1 VSPFNLSARVKRLTY
16 CVPFSLAS
24 SDVPETG
31 LQVGFPRLPES
42 GSSTQYAL
50 LRAWLYRCDE
60 SHECR
65 SATSVAM
72 PSRLLDVGP
81 AKTDTLRLCCSNKN
95 KTLKY
100 VALSHCWGMLSETG
114 TPKFC
119 TTHDNIKARRNG
131 FDVSKLPKTFRDAVR
146 VTQNLGIQYLWID
159 SLCIIQGNQKD

>member
-1 VSPFNLSARVKRLTY
+1 
-16 CVPFSLAS
+16 
-24 SDVPETG
+24 
-31 LQVGFPRLPES
+31 
-42 GSSTQYAL
+42 
-50 LRAWLYRCDE
+50 
-60 SHECR
+60 
-65 SATSVAM
+65 M

-159 SLCIIQGNQKD
+159 SLCIIRGTRKIRSLKLSACKTSTRVPTVQSLQRRPSILMQGFLSVLYAVSTFTYKILQADNLMSVLKSMISTTT